1 MGFFGVASVGEP
13 ASAPTIEHCH
23 LNLWVLGGLLGYRVC
38 YLDVGLA
45 MQAGEAPVKEIKVG
59 VPAAT
64 DEAPGRAIDSL
75 ARELADPVIAGLI
88 FARRDVLHDG
98 RLKVTPREQMRI
110 LDIDRP
116 NCKLAEQPR
125 HPFFSLWTLQLNEPL
140 PMGESGYLRV
150 RFRIRNPGRLW
161 VWQRSLLSRNRAIA
175 DLRVNDERES
185 RSVTDI
191 SAFSSNLL
199 SLRSLNSFVI
209 APAIFNPAVTT
220 PEPSYVRGLEGR
232 VWEPYLGRRT
242 DMRRNQKFLVHRWEA
257 APVPVSSEEPFRGF
271 LQLERRRSLLPSWS
285 DLMPV
290 IIALV
295 AADLLFDLRGRSLH
309 WAEDAISSLGEFL
322 FSGFPA
328 PSGAYV
334 AIVVVLAML
343 AFAGQLRTLIRNLRG
358 IGGRLDDWIYSVGF
372 GRD

>member
-13 ASAPTIEHCH
+13 ASAPIAEHCH

-45 MQAGEAPVKEIKVG
+45 LRAGEEPVKEIKVG

-64 DEAPGRAIDSL
+64 DEKPKRAIDSL
-75 ARELADPVIAGLI
+75 AGQLADPVIAGLI

-98 RLKVTPREQMRI
+98 RLEVTRGEQLQI

-125 HPFFSLWTLQLNEPL
+125 HRFFSLWTLRLNEAL
-140 PMGESGYLRV
+140 GAGESGYLRV
-150 RFRIRNPGRLW
+150 RFRIRSPGRLW

-199 SLRSLNSFVI
+199 PLRSLDSFII

-232 VWEPYLGRRT
+232 VWERYLGRRT
-242 DMRRNQKFLVHRWEA
+242 DLRRNQKFLVHRWEA
-257 APVPVSSEEPFRGF
+257 DPAPVSSEKPFRGF

-290 IIALV
+290 IIALI
-295 AADLLFDLRGRSLH
+295 AADLLFDLRGRSLD
-309 WAEDAISSLGEFL
+309 WAEDAITWLGDFL
-322 FSGFPA
+322 FNEFPK

-334 AIVVVLAML
+334 VIGVVLAML
-343 AFAGQLRTLIRNLRG
+343 AFGGRLRTLIRNLRG
-358 IGGRLDDWIYSVGF
+358 IGGRLDDRIYSLGF